1 MDRYSAMEAFVRVLE
16 TGSFSAA
23 ARHLHVGQPAISK
36 KIAELEERLGVRL
49 LLRSTHGLAATEA
62 GQNYYERA
70 KRAIEEAE
78 EADLAARGAGTGLTG
93 RLRISAAVTFASRYV
108 IPHLPDFLDQHPALE
123 VEVVMDDRSIDLV
136 EDGIDVALRMGALPD
151 SALTARK
158 IADCP
163 RMVVGT
169 PDYFARGGEPSS
181 PTDLANHQA
190 VVMEQRGNGAAW
202 TFRKEST
209 EVAVV
214 VQGRLRVTAG
224 EGLRA
229 AVLAGMGLAVS
240 SEWLFSSELASGQV
254 RRTLQDWTLPPLDL
268 SAVFPTGRLA
278 SAKARAFTSYIEQV
292 LENARTSEK

>member
-1 MDRYSAMEAFVRVLE
+1 MDRYGAMEAFVRVLE

-23 ARHLHVGQPAISK
+23 ARQLHIGQPAASK
-36 KIAELEERLGVRL
+36 KVAELEERLGVRL
-49 LLRSTHGLAATEA
+49 LVRSTHGLAATEA
-62 GQNYYERA
+62 GQHYYERA

-93 RLRISAAVTFASRYV
+93 RLRICAAVTFASRYV
-108 IPHLPDFLDQHPALE
+108 IPHLPGFLDQHPALE
-123 VEVVMDDRSIDLV
+123 VDVIMDDRSIDLV
-136 EDGIDVALRMGALPD
+136 EDGIDVALRMGSLQD

-169 PDYFARGGEPSS
+169 PDYFACAGEPSS
-181 PTDLANHQA
+181 PTDLVSHQA
-190 VVMEQRGNGAAW
+190 VVMEQRGTGAAW

-229 AVLAGMGLAVS
+229 AVLASMGLAVS

-254 RRTLQDWTLPPLDL
+254 RKVMQDWTLPPLDL

-278 SAKARAFTSYIEQV
+278 SAKARAFTTYIEQV
-292 LENARTSEK
+292 LHRAGTSGK